1 MLVLDRQVVKERGK
15 KEVYLDDNSSRTTH
29 DTDKY
34 GVRSTPYLF
43 PISRSRHTQ
52 INVLNE
58 YIYGVHTMLQPLNG
72 QGSRLGHKIFVD
84 GHILSTFLAVA
95 RLFHSSERGFCS
107 GRIAY
112 K

>member
-1 MLVLDRQVVKERGK
+1 
-15 KEVYLDDNSSRTTH
+15 
-29 DTDKY
+29 
-34 GVRSTPYLF
+34 
-43 PISRSRHTQ
+43 
-52 INVLNE
+52 
-58 YIYGVHTMLQPLNG
+58 MLQPLNG

-84 GHILSTFLAVA
+84 SHILSTFLAVA